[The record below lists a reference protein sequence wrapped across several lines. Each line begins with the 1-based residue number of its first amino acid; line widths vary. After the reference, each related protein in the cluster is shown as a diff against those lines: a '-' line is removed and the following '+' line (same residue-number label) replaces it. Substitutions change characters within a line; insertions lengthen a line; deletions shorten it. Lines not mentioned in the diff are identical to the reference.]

1 MTPTVSE
8 TAKLSDF
15 IERLGTDLD
24 EGLSATEA
32 AERLTAGRNELPD
45 APRVSIVQRIWRQ
58 VREPMSL
65 LLLAA
70 AVVSLV
76 ALRELGDAIAI
87 GAIVVINI
95 VIAIVQEE
103 RAADALE
110 ALRAAAAPT
119 ASVIRSGKP
128 ALIPAAE
135 VVPGDVVLLASGD
148 RVAADLWLIDGWS
161 LETNESMLTGES
173 LAVAK
178 AKSDEGDMSL
188 PLADRTWLAY
198 AGTLISAGSGKG
210 LVIATGPM
218 TEVGRLAG
226 HLSRES
232 PPTPLQKNLAKL
244 SARLGKAAVGIAL
257 AVFVLILIRLGE
269 APGAIEQA
277 FLAAVAMAVAAV
289 PEGLPTVVT
298 LSLALGVKRMAR
310 LGAIVRNLPAVE
322 TLGSTTIL
330 LTDKTGTL
338 TQNRML
344 LASVITPDGKSISP
358 GELSGSIANAVLR
371 VVALCN
377 DATVDPPHGDP
388 VEIALLEPFALTD
401 IVRIR
406 ADHPRVAKAPFDS
419 SRKMMSTLHRT
430 RDGFELLTKGA
441 PEAVLAATVSVMTAE
456 SGRRVFTSGD
466 RSALLA
472 HVDEL
477 ASTGARVLAL
487 AHRSLD
493 NSPDNRSG
501 DLLGVENELEL
512 IGLAVLHDPLRPEA
526 ASTVARMDE
535 ANIRLVM
542 VTGDHAGTASAIARA
557 AGLTHSQQ
565 EVLNGTELRSQGAA
579 SLDSVRVYARV
590 DPEQKLQLVEAF
602 QKAGHVVA
610 VTGDGVNDA
619 PALRRA
625 DIGVAMGRSGSQ
637 VAREAADL
645 VITDDDLDLVTKA
658 VREGRGIFDNIR
670 KVVDYLV
677 AGNLSE
683 VTVVLSGLA
692 FFPDMGLPLLPLQL
706 LWINLLTDGLPALAL
721 GFDRHRQD
729 LLIRPLGSPTAQLLS
744 PRRLIVLGVRA
755 LALAGGAIGALIA
768 VRASGGSWAEA
779 RTVMFTALVVA
790 HLLYAYVVRLPWG
803 ASLPNPRLAIA
814 VALGILLQVAIVV
827 GPFDDT
833 FGVVPIDG
841 QSWLVALIAG
851 VVPVVLLAVSRI
863 GQVTGS
869 SRWLQ
874 TGESARA
881 RIAPRA

>member
-1 MTPTVSE
+1 MTRTVSE
-8 TAKLSDF
+8 TVKLTEIVQRLATDLEDGLSDADAAT
-15 IERLGTDLD
+15 RL
-24 EGLSATEA
+24 AK
-32 AERLTAGRNELPD
+32 GRNELPD
-45 APRVSIVQRIWRQ
+45 APRVSVVERIWRQ

-65 LLLAA
+65 LLLGA
-70 AVVSLV
+70 AVVSFV
-76 ALRELGDAIAI
+76 ALREPRDAMAI

-95 VIAIVQEE
+95 VIAIIQEE

-119 ASVIRSGKP
+119 ASVIRSGQP
-128 ALIPAAE
+128 QVIPAAE

-148 RVAADLWLIDGWS
+148 RVAADLWLIDSWS

-178 AKSDEGDMSL
+178 ATADEADMSL
-188 PLADRTWLAY
+188 PLADRTWLVF
-198 AGTLISAGSGKG
+198 AGTLIAAGSGRG

-218 TEVGRLAG
+218 TEVGSLAG

-232 PPTPLQKNLAKL
+232 PPTPLQKHLAEL

-257 AVFVLILIRLGE
+257 AVFVLILIRLGD
-269 APGAIEQA
+269 APGAVEHA

-344 LASVITPDGKSISP
+344 LASVIPPDGKPMSP
-358 GELSGSIANAVLR
+358 RDLSGPIGKAVRR

-377 DATVDPPHGDP
+377 DATVAPPRGDP
-388 VEIALLEPFALTD
+388 VEIALLEPFEPAD
-401 IVRIR
+401 ISRIR
-406 ADHPRVAKAPFDS
+406 AEHPRVANAPFDS
-419 SRKMMSTLHRT
+419 KRKMMSTLHRT
-430 RDGFELLTKGA
+430 EDGFELLTKGA
-441 PEAVLAATVSVMTAE
+441 PEEVLAVTERVMTDE
-456 SGRRVFTSGD
+456 SGPRVFTSED
-466 RSALLA
+466 RNALLD
-472 HVDEL
+472 HVNEL

-487 AHRSLD
+487 AHRRLA
-493 NSPDNRSG
+493 NSPTELVS
-501 DLLGVENELEL
+501 VENDLEL

-526 ASTVARMDE
+526 ASTIARMAE
-535 ANIRLVM
+535 ADIRLVM
-542 VTGDHAGTASAIARA
+542 VTGDHAGTASAVARA
-557 AGLTHSQQ
+557 AGLTHSQE
-565 EVLNGTELRSQGAA
+565 EVLNGTDLRSQGLPA

-590 DPEQKLQLVEAF
+590 DPEQKLLLVEAF
-602 QKAGHVVA
+602 QQAGHVVA

-625 DIGVAMGRSGSQ
+625 DIGVAMGKSGSQ

-677 AGNLSE
+677 GGNLSE

-729 LLIRPLGSPTAQLLS
+729 LLLRSPGSPTARLLS
-744 PRRLIVLGVRA
+744 PRRLAVLGVRA
-755 LALAGGAIGALIA
+755 IALAGGAIAALISI
-768 VRASGGSWAEA
+768 RALGGSWEEA
-779 RTVMFTALVVA
+779 RTVMFTALVLG
-790 HLLYAYVVRLPWG
+790 HLLYAYVVRLPLR
-803 ASLPNPRLAIA
+803 SNFPNPRLAAA
-814 VALGILLQVAIVV
+814 VVLGILLQVAIVV
-827 GPFDDT
+827 GPFGDT
-833 FGVVPIDG
+833 FGVVMVDG
-841 QSWLVALIAG
+841 RSWSVALMAG
-851 VVPVVLLAVSRI
+851 VVPVVLMAVSRF
-863 GQVTGS
+863 GQTAG
-869 SRWLQ
+869 R
-874 TGESARA
+874 
-881 RIAPRA
+881 PR

>member
-1 MTPTVSE
+1 MRKTTLVGISE
-8 TAKLSDF
+8 DLKADLELGLTELEASRRLSQ
-15 IERLGTDLD
+15 
-24 EGLSATEA
+24 
-32 AERLTAGRNELPD
+32 GRNELPD
-45 APRVSIVQRIWRQ
+45 APRVSVLQRIWRQ
-58 VREPMSL
+58 AREPMSL

-87 GAIVVINI
+87 GAIVIINI
-95 VIAIVQEE
+95 VIAIIQEE

-119 ASVIRSGKP
+119 ASVIRSERP
-128 ALIPAAE
+128 LVIPAAE
-135 VVPGDVVLLASGD
+135 VVPGDVLLLASGD
-148 RVAADLWLIDGWS
+148 RVAADLWLIKSWS

-178 AKSDEGDMSL
+178 ATADEGDVSL
-188 PLADRTWLAY
+188 PLADRTWLVY
-198 AGTLISAGSGKG
+198 AGTLIAAGSGKG

-218 TEVGRLAG
+218 TEVGKLAG

-244 SARLGKAAVGIAL
+244 SARLGRAALGIAL
-257 AVFVLILIRLGE
+257 AVFVLILIRLGD
-269 APGAIEQA
+269 APGAVEQA

-344 LASVITPDGKSISP
+344 LASVIPTDGKPTSP
-358 GELSGSIANAVLR
+358 GDLSGPIGYAVRR

-377 DATVDPPHGDP
+377 DATVSPPQGDP
-388 VEIALLEPFALTD
+388 VEIALLEPFDPTE
-401 IVRIR
+401 IGRIR
-406 ADHPRVAKAPFDS
+406 ADHPRVANAPFDS
-419 SRKMMSTLHRT
+419 KRKMMSTLHKSG
-430 RDGFELLTKGA
+430 DGFELLTKGA
-441 PEAVLAATVSVMTAE
+441 PEEVLAVTESVMTAE
-456 SGRRVFTSGD
+456 SGRRVFTSKD
-466 RSALLA
+466 RNALLG
-472 HVDEL
+472 HVNEL

-487 AHRSLD
+487 AHRRLA
-493 NSPDNRSG
+493 NSPS
-501 DLLGVENELEL
+501 DLVSVENNLEL

-526 ASTVARMDE
+526 ASTIARMAE
-535 ANIRLVM
+535 ADIRLVM
-542 VTGDHAGTASAIARA
+542 VTGDHAGTASAVARA
-557 AGLTHSQQ
+557 AGLTHSQE
-565 EVLNGTELRSQGAA
+565 EVLNGTDLRSQGLPA
-579 SLDSVRVYARV
+579 SLDSIRVYARV
-590 DPEQKLQLVEAF
+590 DPEQKLLLVEAF
-602 QKAGHVVA
+602 QEAGHVVA

-625 DIGVAMGRSGSQ
+625 DIGVAMGKSGSQ

-721 GFDRHRQD
+721 GFDRQRQD
-729 LLIRPLGSPTAQLLS
+729 LLLRSPGSPTAQLLS
-744 PRRLIVLGVRA
+744 PRRLVVLGVRA
-755 LALAGGAIGALIA
+755 IALAGGAIAALISI
-768 VRASGGSWAEA
+768 RAMGGSWEEA
-779 RTVMFTALVVA
+779 RTVMFTALVLA
-790 HLLYAYVVRLPWG
+790 HLLYAYVVRLPLR
-803 ASLPNPRLAIA
+803 SNSPNPRLAAA

-827 GPFDDT
+827 GPFGDT
-833 FGVVPIDG
+833 FGVVPVDG
-841 QSWLVALIAG
+841 RSWLVALLAG
-851 VVPVVLLAVSRI
+851 VVPVVLLAVSRF
-863 GQVTGS
+863 GQAAGRTQLPG
-869 SRWLQ
+869 
-874 TGESARA
+874 
-881 RIAPRA
+881 

>member
-1 MTPTVSE
+1 MTRTASDTV
-8 TAKLSDF
+8 KLTN
-15 IERLGTDLD
+15 IAERLETDLD
-24 EGLSATEA
+24 AGLSSTEA
-32 AERLTAGRNELPD
+32 AKRLTTGRNELPD
-45 APRVSIVQRIWRQ
+45 APRVSVIQRIWRQ

-95 VIAIVQEE
+95 VIAIIQEE

-110 ALRAAAAPT
+110 ALRAAAAPM
-119 ASVIRSGKP
+119 ASVIRSGQP
-128 ALIPAAE
+128 LVIPAAE
-135 VVPGDVVLLASGD
+135 VVPGDVLLLASGD
-148 RVAADLWLIDGWS
+148 RVAADLWLIKSWS

-173 LAVAK
+173 LAVT
-178 AKSDEGDMSL
+178 KSTADEGDMSL
-188 PLADRTWLAY
+188 PLADRTWLVY
-198 AGTLISAGSGKG
+198 AGTLVAAGSGKG
-210 LVIATGPM
+210 LVMATGPM

-232 PPTPLQKNLAKL
+232 PPTPLQKHLAKL
-244 SARLGKAAVGIAL
+244 SGRLGKAALGIAL
-257 AVFVLILIRLGE
+257 AVFVLILIRFGD
-269 APGAIEQA
+269 APGAVEQA

-344 LASVITPDGKSISP
+344 LASVIPSDGEPVSP
-358 GELSGSIANAVLR
+358 RDLSGPIGYAIRR
-371 VVALCN
+371 VATLCN
-377 DATVDPPHGDP
+377 DATVAPPQGDP
-388 VEIALLEPFALTD
+388 VEIALLEPFEPTD
-401 IVRIR
+401 IARIR
-406 ADHPRVAKAPFDS
+406 ADHPRVANAPFDS
-419 SRKMMSTLHRT
+419 KRKMMSTLHKT
-430 RDGFELLTKGA
+430 EDGFELLTKGA
-441 PEAVLAATVSVMTAE
+441 PEEVLAMTESVMTAE
-456 SGRRVFTSGD
+456 SGRRVFTSED
-466 RSALLA
+466 RSALLG
-472 HVDEL
+472 HVNEL

-487 AHRSLD
+487 AHRRLA
-493 NSPDNRSG
+493 NSPS
-501 DLLGVENELEL
+501 DLVSVENELEL

-526 ASTVARMDE
+526 ASTIARMAE
-535 ANIRLVM
+535 ADIRLVM
-542 VTGDHAGTASAIARA
+542 VTGDHAGTASAVARA

-565 EVLNGTELRSQGAA
+565 EVLSGTDLRSQGLPA

-590 DPEQKLQLVEAF
+590 DPEQKLLLVEAF
-602 QKAGHVVA
+602 QEAGHVVA

-625 DIGVAMGRSGSQ
+625 DIGVAMGKSGSQ

-645 VITDDDLDLVTKA
+645 VITDDDLDIVTKA
-658 VREGRGIFDNIR
+658 VREGRGIYDNIR

-729 LLIRPLGSPTAQLLS
+729 LLLRSPSSPTAQLLS
-744 PRRLIVLGVRA
+744 PRRLVVLGVRA
-755 LALAGGAIGALIA
+755 IALAGGAIAALISIR
-768 VRASGGSWAEA
+768 VMGGPWEEA
-779 RTVMFTALVVA
+779 RTVMFTALVIA
-790 HLLYAYVVRLPWG
+790 HLLYAYVVRLPLR
-803 ASLPNPRLAIA
+803 SNYPNPRLAAA

-827 GPFDDT
+827 GPLGDT
-833 FGVVPIDG
+833 FGVVPVDG
-841 QSWLVALIAG
+841 RSWLVALLAG
-851 VVPVVLLAVSRI
+851 IVPVALLAVSRFSQAA
-863 GQVTGS
+863 GPDQLPG
-869 SRWLQ
+869 
-874 TGESARA
+874 
-881 RIAPRA
+881 